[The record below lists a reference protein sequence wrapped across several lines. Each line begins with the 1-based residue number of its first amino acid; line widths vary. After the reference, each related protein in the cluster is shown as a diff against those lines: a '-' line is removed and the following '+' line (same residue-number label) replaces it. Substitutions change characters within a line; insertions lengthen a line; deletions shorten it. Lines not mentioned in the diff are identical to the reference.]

1 MLSIGLTNSRSADCW
16 SKRVSSTMAKL
27 RRVYASILVAIYV
40 VATALSSL
48 SLLLCDHHHHHPHYH
63 YCDKHHTEHSI
74 GKDCCDHHHP
84 ILGDNHTDY
93 IDSSHRNGSR
103 SALVASLLFAP
114 AVMSTTME
122 ELSHNLIALRSVE
135 WAERISSPLE
145 AHCLPSGLRAPPVLA

>member
-1 MLSIGLTNSRSADCW
+1 
-16 SKRVSSTMAKL
+16 MAKL
-27 RRVYASILVAIYV
+27 RRVYASVLVAIYV

-103 SALVASLLFAP
+103 SALAASLLFAP

>member
-1 MLSIGLTNSRSADCW
+1 MLSIGSTNSKSVDCW
-16 SKRVSSTMAKL
+16 SSKSSIMAKL

-40 VATALSSL
+40 VATLLSSL
-48 SLLLCDHHHHHPHYH
+48 SVLLCDHPHHPHHH
-63 YCDKHHTEHSI
+63 YCDTHHTEHSI

-103 SALVASLLFAP
+103 LVLALSLLFTP
-114 AVMSTTME
+114 AWMPTAME

-145 AHCLPSGLRAPPVLA
+145 AHCLPSGLRAPPSLA